1 MTNQSSLARQDGP
14 DVLLTVHVQ
23 PRASRNQVKVAPD
36 RVSLRLTAPPV
47 EGAAN
52 AACCSYL
59 AECLGLPKSRLSVI
73 RGLTSREKLVRI
85 TGSDARQIIARLQE
99 SAVPGGKADLP

>member
-1 MTNQSSLARQDGP
+1 MTNQPPLARQDGP

-36 RVSLRLTAPPV
+36 RVSMRLTSPPV

-52 AACCSYL
+52 AACCSCL
-59 AECLGLPKSRLSVI
+59 AELLDLPKSRFSVI
-73 RGLTSREKLVRI
+73 RGLTSREKLIRI
-85 TGSDARQIIARLQE
+85 TGSDARQILARLQE
-99 SAVPGGKADLP
+99 TAAQSS